1 MHCQICQK
9 NRATVHVTEVATEP
23 VPAKAQPG
31 CVRSRA
37 AEERHVC
44 ALCAHSLFGLVV
56 AVAQPKV
63 KVNIMKLL
71 QAAKEKSSLV
81 CPDCGMSLAEFR
93 SKGRLGCPKD
103 YELFWPHLVP
113 LLERVHNATAHVNQ
127 PGTPSDAEQDPDGEA
142 AADPAEDER
151 RAHLTDLRAK
161 LETAIREEA
170 YESAAK
176 LRDAIEELEKS
187 SAAGD

>member
-1 MHCQICQK
+1 MHCQSCQK
-9 NRATVHVTEVATEP
+9 NQATVHVTEVVTEP
-23 VPAKAQPG
+23 APSEARPDG
-31 CVRSRA
+31 VRSRA

-44 ALCAHSLFGLVV
+44 ALCAHHLFGQLVV
-56 AVAQPKV
+56 VTQPKV

-71 QAAKEKSSLV
+71 QAAKEKSSVV

-113 LLERVHNATAHVNQ
+113 LLERVHNATAHVDQ
-127 PGTPSDAEQDPDGEA
+127 PEGLEPSEPGPDV
-142 AADPAEDER
+142 DPAEDER

-161 LETAIREEA
+161 LETAIREEE

-187 SAAGD
+187 SAPGD